1 MLLDFM
7 PKLLVELGGISR
19 SRGVA
24 AELQMVS
31 RLARWEE
38 GREKG
43 CFGQQHE
50 LVPMPH
56 HFELLEDLS

>member
-1 MLLDFM
+1 MLFDFV

-19 SRGVA
+19 PCGVV

-31 RLARWEE
+31 RLTRREE

-56 HFELLEDLS
+56 DFELLEDLS